1 MSSRISQRIRSQ
13 LGDVVAVAA
22 GQGGG
27 ERGAGGVGDQVTF
40 AARPAPIDGASSG
53 LGPPFNARIWEPS
66 TAAREK
72 SRAFALRSS
81 ARRTS
86 WSRGHTPASV
96 HSARRRQQVIPEPK
110 PSSCGRCSQG
120 FTSAC
125 CGSRHLDHHHRRHL
139 RAPTGRLRRRG
150 SSRRPDPAK
159 RCEEGHKAPTTAR
172 RQRAGQCSRAQPAAS
187 KLTIHLV
194 GGDAAERSVDGSRGD
209 EYGFSLAASCCS
221 ALPRAHRRPR
231 LAGLPFPTRPP
242 RCCPWRSAWV
252 LAPALGQVGDTWLAS
267 DRRSVYALD

>member
-1 MSSRISQRIRSQ
+1 MSPELANLFNTPYRNEFRRRQQMSAHPRVRKASWMSSRISQRIRSQ

-27 ERGAGGVGDQVTF
+27 ERDAGGVGDQVTF

-96 HSARRRQQVIPEPK
+96 HSARRRRQVIPEPK

-150 SSRRPDPAK
+150 SSRRPDAAK

-172 RQRAGQCSRAQPAAS
+172 RQTGR
-187 KLTIHLV
+187 LV
-194 GGDAAERSVDGSRGD
+194 
-209 EYGFSLAASCCS
+209 
-221 ALPRAHRRPR
+221 
-231 LAGLPFPTRPP
+231 LAGTTGRFEAHHPLGRR
-242 RCCPWRSAWV
+242 RC
-252 LAPALGQVGDTWLAS
+252 G
-267 DRRSVYALD
+267 